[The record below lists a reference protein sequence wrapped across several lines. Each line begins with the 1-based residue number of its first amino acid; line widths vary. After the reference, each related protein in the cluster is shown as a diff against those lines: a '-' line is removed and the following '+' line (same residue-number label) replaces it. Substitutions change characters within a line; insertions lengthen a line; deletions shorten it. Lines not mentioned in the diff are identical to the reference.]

1 VVLTSAGFHHPL
13 VRAAR
18 SLHLKKHRQERRCFL
33 IEGPT
38 AVQAALSSEGLRI
51 EQIFVTAGN
60 PRVDDLVAQAAA
72 HHEVLQVDE
81 RTMRSFAQTQ
91 EPQGIVATARF
102 FHREVDTLAD
112 SLGSG
117 PGPRLVMVLHAIG
130 DPGNAGTLI
139 RSAEAL
145 GASAVCCGSAGVDPY
160 NEKVVRASMGSIFH
174 VPFFYYER
182 WEQFAIAARQAGLTI
197 VAAAAGA
204 PDVRSVTVP
213 ARAALIVGHER
224 RGLADIPDDAIALRV
239 GIPQSPRA
247 ESLNAAV
254 AGSIALYELARA
266 TGCLPAAVRTTDA

>member
-1 VVLTSAGFHHPL
+1 VALTAAGFHHPL

-60 PRVDDLVAQAAA
+60 PRLDTLVAEAAA
-72 HHEVLQVDE
+72 HHEIFEVDE

-174 VPFFYYER
+174 LPLFYYER
-182 WEQFAIAARQAGLTI
+182 WEQFAIAARGAGLTI

-224 RGLADIPDDAIALRV
+224 RGLADIPDDAIALQV

-247 ESLNAAV
+247 ESLNAAI
-254 AGSIALYELARA
+254 AGSIVLYELARA
-266 TGCLPAAVRTTDA
+266 TGCLPVSVRTTDA